1 MFWIPKSDTEG
12 EKLLKDLNLVP
23 KSYFH
28 KRKKRKKIVFYSI
41 FSVVVV
47 VILAVV
53 ALVPIFMIRDLKS
66 RLAFIE
72 LRNREISGYLD
83 VEAEFNIVKS
93 LYLQRQNEAI
103 RLLGSDLDVLKII
116 EKLESYLPDKI
127 FIQSMNVSKVQSG
140 QAEVTIRGIAN
151 SEEEIAAFYR
161 HVSRDG
167 FFSGITI
174 GAINNMQ
181 TAGQKSSKKV
191 TGDEQKESNSYYAF
205 DAVIYLTSGKW

>member
-1 MFWIPKSDTEG
+1 M
-12 EKLLKDLNLVP
+12 KDLNLVP

-53 ALVPIFMIRDLKS
+53 ALIPIFMIQDLKS
-66 RLAFIE
+66 RLINID
-72 LRNREISGYLD
+72 LRTKEIGAYLD
-83 VEAEFNIVKS
+83 VEAEFNTLKD
-93 LYLQRQNEAI
+93 LYLQRENEAT

-140 QAEVTIRGIAN
+140 QAEVSIRGIAN
-151 SEEEIAAFYR
+151 SEEEIAAFYNY
-161 HVSRDG
+161 VSSDG
-167 FFSGITI
+167 FFSGISI
-174 GAINNMQ
+174 GAVNNMQ
-181 TAGQKSSKKV
+181 TAGQKSSEKV
-191 TGDEQKESNSYYAF
+191 SGVEQKEIDSSYAF
-205 DAVIYLTSGKW
+205 DAVIYLTSGK